1 MIFSGDALSKSY
13 GAIQA
18 LDGVSISCQ
27 AGDIHGVIGAN
38 GAGKTT
44 LFKVLLGLI
53 TPDSGSVTF
62 YHKGQK
68 KAGGIIEKPALYG
81 YLNAAENLKVFAGIQ
96 GISLDR
102 DATLALI
109 DRVGLST
116 DRMDP
121 VRNFSTGM
129 KQRLGIAVALINQ
142 PGCLILDEPF
152 SGLDPMGIESLRRL
166 ILRLAKEEGL
176 CILLSSHILDE
187 MSRICTKLSIMHN
200 GQFVQQ
206 GPAGNLTG
214 TLSKAYRFY
223 GPQIT
228 ESNTLKRYGAI
239 SMGNCMTLE
248 ISHEQLPELMRELGD
263 EQVLVTAMI
272 PDFDLSGIY
281 NPTRT

>member
-1 MIFSGDALSKSY
+1 MIFSGEALSKSY
-13 GAIQA
+13 GPIQA
-18 LDGVSISCQ
+18 LDGVSINCK

-62 YHKGQK
+62 YQEGRK

-96 GISLDR
+96 GISLNR
-102 DATLALI
+102 DATLALM

-187 MSRICTKLSIMHN
+187 MSRICTELSIMHE
-200 GQFVQQ
+200 GRFIQQ
-206 GPAGNLTG
+206 GQVGNLTG
-214 TLSKAYRFY
+214 VLSRAYRFY

-228 ESNTLKRYGAI
+228 ESTILKRYGAI
-239 SMGNCMTLE
+239 SAGNCMTLAV
-248 ISHEQLPELMRELGD
+248 SHDQLPELLRELGD

-272 PDFDLSGIY
+272 PDFDLAGIY
-281 NPTRT
+281 TPAKP